1 MKKKLL
7 LGTVGV
13 MVGAIALIGAWGF
26 SQRDPNPLSH
36 YTSDAGK
43 LEFKRAYDHAMANL
57 PVPQQILDLKTSYG
71 TVRIYYFD
79 SGKNTKEPFVLLPG
93 RSAST
98 PMWRPN
104 LAGLLK
110 YRSVYSVDL
119 INEPGMSTQTKAI
132 TSDED
137 QAKWLDEA
145 LTQLPERKL
154 HIVGV
159 SIGGWTATNYVV
171 RFPNKVASVSLL
183 DPVFV
188 FDNIPLTTILI
199 SIPASISI
207 IPTPIRNAM
216 LSYISGGAAIKAD
229 DPVAQLIEVGMHTFS
244 VKTPTP
250 TRISKDQLSSIQIPV
265 FALMAGRSVM
275 NDPETTLANAQEDLK
290 KGRVDIIIEASHA
303 INGEYADEV
312 NAKIIDFVETLP
324 PL

>member
-1 MKKKLL
+1 MKNKLIF
-7 LGTVGV
+7 GIT
-13 MVGAIALIGAWGF
+13 ALIILIGGGLLID
-26 SQRDPNPLSH
+26 RDANPLSH

-43 LEFKRAYDHAMANL
+43 LKFKRAYDQAMANL
-57 PVPQQILDLKTSYG
+57 PVPQKTLDLKTSYG
-71 TVRIYYFD
+71 TVRMYYFD

-98 PMWRPN
+98 PMWNPN

-110 YRSVYSVDL
+110 SRSVYTVDL

-145 LTQLPERKL
+145 LTQLPEHKL

-199 SIPASISI
+199 SIPASISV
-207 IPTPIRNAM
+207 IPTPIRNYM
-216 LSYISGGAAIKAD
+216 LSYISGGSTIKAD
-229 DPVAQLIEVGMHTFS
+229 DPVAQLIEIGMHTFS

-250 TRISKDQLSSIQIPV
+250 TRISKDQLRRIDIPV

-275 NDPETTLANAQEDLK
+275 NDSKTAVANAQESLK
-290 KGRVDIIIEASHA
+290 KGTVDVIKDASHA
-303 INGEYADEV
+303 INGEYADDV
-312 NAKIIDFVETLP
+312 NAKIIHFVENVVP
-324 PL
+324 V